1 MKSLRKKRYSGKC
14 VRQIKWVCY
23 NQLLLPYPLLSVARS
38 VPGPR
43 VHSDALPPL
52 NFSVKNFIGMTR
64 YTVLL
69 ELIQSQV
76 CMSERGFHSS
86 NWVLYS
92 VSSSIFGG

>member
-1 MKSLRKKRYSGKC
+1 MISCFSCILC
-14 VRQIKWVCY
+14 FPW
-23 NQLLLPYPLLSVARS
+23 LSVPA
-38 VPGPR
+38 PR
-43 VHSDALPPL
+43 VHIDALPPL
-52 NFSVKNFIGMTR
+52 SFSVKNFIGMTR